1 MAAIYGCSLDVPAW
15 TSEAAREGHRGYRP
29 RLAILRTGPGEAPEL
44 VAKVTIFLDANPARD
59 RRAARLFPAE
69 IRGLSP
75 GIDEGHQRYR
85 ASVDTLALGEVR
97 VPRETPQEALR
108 IAIERLV
115 DVVPRADLAAVEK
128 VAGLLLGALQQS
140 GTAYARQFR
149 PAR

>member
-1 MAAIYGCSLDVPAW
+1 MAATYGCSLDVPAW
-15 TSEAAREGHRGYRP
+15 TSEAAREGRRGYRP
-29 RLAILRTGPGEAPEL
+29 RLAILRTDLGEAPEL
-44 VAKVTIFLDANPARD
+44 VAEVTIFLDASPSRD
-59 RRAARLFPAE
+59 RWAARLFPAE

-75 GIDEGHQRYR
+75 GIDEGYGRYR
-85 ASVDTLALGEVR
+85 SSVDTLGPGEVR
-97 VPRETPQEALR
+97 VPRDTPQEALR
-108 IAIERLV
+108 VAVERLA